1 MQTFRNIS
9 FKNKI
14 LLSTLVVILLLAIG
28 VVILSRWILVP
39 SLTTELKGR
48 GLGIAQAIADTSR
61 GYILTENIPE
71 LVSLI
76 FDAAQLAERR
86 ALISYIFLLDA
97 HQNVLSHTF
106 LSLFPE
112 ELRQANRIP
121 DTKVHSIKLIHIGGN
136 SAYDVAVPVIAGI
149 HRIGTVHVGLSK
161 AHIDRLDRKLSATFV
176 GIIVAISIVGFLIS
190 QILSNYITRPIAELI
205 QVSDEISRGNLD
217 IKPSIGSEIR
227 CWEIE
232 NCTEKKCPA
241 YHNTELPCWYIDGTL
256 CAVHPEGK
264 FPDKL
269 ESCKG
274 CIVYKK
280 RMGDEIVRLAD
291 SFANMTR
298 RIKTSEAELKA
309 SEEKYLILFYY
320 HPNSIF
326 VLDAESFEISDAN
339 AQAMDIYGYPQGE
352 LIGKSFMDLGSDGF
366 DRGILSRKGRG
377 ADDPFSVYTKV
388 QHQKKDG
395 TPFYVNIYACR
406 TGHNLKYGIIV
417 STIDITESLAKES
430 QLIQA
435 GKMTTLGEMAA
446 GIGHELNQ
454 PLSAIQIGADFLHDM
469 VKQGRSVDPDEM
481 ATVTEHMS
489 VQIERAVR
497 IITHMR
503 EFGRK
508 AEIKMEQVDI
518 NKPIRGALTL
528 LGQQLKVR
536 GIHVDLD
543 LTDDLPPIMGDAN
556 RLEQVFIDLVVNARD
571 AIEEKKAQSMEQASK
586 DMLRIKSF
594 RQNGRVVVV
603 ISDTGTGMPE
613 NIREKIFEPFFTTK
627 EVGIGTGLGLS
638 ISYGIIK
645 DYNGSIQVK
654 SDVGHG
660 TRFKISFPAH
670 VKEEY
675 GA

>member
-1 MQTFRNIS
+1 M
-9 FKNKI
+9 
-14 LLSTLVVILLLAIG
+14 LSTLAVILLLAIG
-28 VVILSRWILVP
+28 VFILSRWMLVP

-48 GLGIAQAIADTSR
+48 GLGIAQAVADSSR
-61 GYILTENIPE
+61 GFILTENIPE

-76 FDAAQLAERR
+76 FDAAQLPERR
-86 ALISYIFLLDA
+86 PLISYIFILDA
-97 HQNVLSHTF
+97 HHNVLSHTYI
-106 LSLFPE
+106 SPFPE
-112 ELRQANRIP
+112 KLRQANRI
-121 DTKVHSIKLIHIGGN
+121 DEAQLHSIKLIEIRGD

-149 HRIGTVHVGLSK
+149 NRIGTVHVGLSK

-190 QILSNYITRPIAELI
+190 QILSKYITRPIAELI
-205 QVSDEISRGNLD
+205 RVSDEVSRGNLD
-217 IKPSIGSEIR
+217 IKPSIGSNIR

-232 NCTEKKCPA
+232 HCTETNCPA

-280 RMGDEIVRLAD
+280 RVGDEIVRLAD
-291 SFANMTR
+291 SFANMTLR
-298 RIKTSEAELKA
+298 LKTSEAELKA

-326 VLDAESFEISDAN
+326 VLDAETFQISDAN
-339 AQAMDIYGYPQGE
+339 AQAMNVYGYKQDE
-352 LIGKSFMDLGSDGF
+352 LIGKSFMDLGTVEF
-366 DRGILSRKGRG
+366 DEGILSPHGRG
-377 ADDPFSVYTKV
+377 TVAPFSVYSKV
-388 QHQKKDG
+388 QHFRKDG
-395 TPFYVNIYACR
+395 KPFYVDIYACR
-406 TGHNLKYGIIV
+406 TGHNLKYGLIV

-454 PLSAIQIGADFLHDM
+454 PLSAIQIGADFLHNM
-469 VKQGRSVDPDEM
+469 VIQGQVIEPDELV
-481 ATVTEHMS
+481 TVSEHMS
-489 VQIERAVR
+489 EQVARAVR
-497 IITHMR
+497 IINHLR

-508 AEIKMEQVDI
+508 AEIKTERVDI
-518 NKPIRGALTL
+518 NTPIEGALTL

-536 GIHVDLD
+536 GIRVVLD
-543 LTDDLPPIMGDAN
+543 LKSDLPPIMGDAN

-571 AIEEKKAQSMEQASK
+571 SIEEKREHLMEK
-586 DMLRIKSF
+586 EVEDILTVKSF
-594 RQNGRVVVV
+594 EENGRVVVT
-603 ISDTGTGMPE
+603 ISDTGTGMSE
-613 NIREKIFEPFFTTK
+613 DIKEKIFEPFFTTK

-645 DYNGSIQVK
+645 DYNGSIEVQSEVTQ
-654 SDVGHG
+654 G

-670 VKEEY
+670 AMEDYEGNRKRKNFDHR
-675 GA
+675 